1 MAGNQDTIIG
11 QASDSNRQSTLDKDS
26 TNGEVVLR
34 DYPTDLGTSSQ
45 LADTNWNHVVITMS
59 GDSNGAIYFNGVSQP
74 LANNNIV
81 NDPIFDHFGSRG
93 TTDPFDGK
101 LRDVKVFDYALSAEQ
116 AASLYS
122 GTYPQTPKHWWKIDE
137 GTGTA
142 VEDYGTGTDS
152 DGTIDGAT
160 YSNGTLDLDHD
171 LVIAA
176 NGTLSAPRGTV
187 SLVRNFQNSG
197 TYTHNS
203 GTFESVSGDNTLINT
218 SGTAP
223 ITFHNFTYSGG
234 LLHKFT
240 EIQL

>member
-1 MAGNQDTIIG
+1 MTSLTFDGTDDHVDLASSFTLSHDGSSIAFWVKKDNATGNQDTIIG
-11 QASDSNRQSTLDKDS
+11 QASDANQHWIKIS

-122 GTYPQTPKHWWKIDE
+122 GTY
-137 GTGTA
+137 
-142 VEDYGTGTDS
+142 
-152 DGTIDGAT
+152 
-160 YSNGTLDLDHD
+160 
-171 LVIAA
+171 
-176 NGTLSAPRGTV
+176 
-187 SLVRNFQNSG
+187 VRHQNIIG
-197 TYTHNS
+197 N
-203 GTFESVSGDNTLINT
+203 
-218 SGTAP
+218 
-223 ITFHNFTYSGG
+223 
-234 LLHKFT
+234 
-240 EIQL
+240 